1 MTDRENHI
9 PPRHRDDAPVD
20 RTDAAATKADLFD
33 TAYWLDQRL
42 DDVRKAM
49 ADMTGDSGKIT
60 QQILGDLAGIRAE
73 QIHLARRLDQMRV
86 ELRHDLRRELRQA
99 STAPAPAPA
108 RRRAGR
114 WGPILVSVVPVL
126 LILLFV
132 SAWPEPVRTL
142 LPAGDLW
149 AGMIS
154 WLRGVLPASGSGIP
168 HL

>member
-20 RTDAAATKADLFD
+20 RTDAAATKMDLFD

-60 QQILGDLAGIRAE
+60 QQILGDLASIRAE

-86 ELRHDLRRELRQA
+86 ELRSNLRQELRQA
-99 STAPAPAPA
+99 SATLGPDPA

-114 WGPILVSVVPVL
+114 WGLILVFVV
-126 LILLFV
+126 LILLNLV
-132 SAWPEPVRTL
+132 S
-142 LPAGDLW
+142 
-149 AGMIS
+149 
-154 WLRGVLPASGSGIP
+154 
-168 HL
+168 